1 MYKTLLE
8 QYEEAIGIDSKQT
21 RRRKCL
27 SRRIQQYNTF
37 KEIFGDKR
45 AKELIREAISQNK
58 L

>member
-8 QYEEAIGIDSKQT
+8 QYESVFGIESKQT

-27 SRRIQQYNTF
+27 SRRIQQYNTY
-37 KEIFGDKR
+37 KEIFGEKR